1 MKFLLASFTNTQQA
15 MNNNIISLEG
25 VDIRQINHQV
35 FSNITLKIE
44 SGEFIYLI
52 GGTGS
57 GKSSL
62 LKVLYGELKVDSG
75 NITVADIDLTKIKQK
90 EIPTLRRKLGIVF
103 QDFQLLTDRNV
114 CDNLEFV
121 LKATGWQNKAEIK
134 ARIDE
139 VLDSVHLSGVKGKMP
154 YELSG
159 GEQQRAAIARALLN
173 HPELILADEPT
184 GNLDPEKSEKIIEL
198 LKEINAKG
206 TTVLIA
212 THDYSI
218 IKKYSART
226 IKCAENKVIDID
238 SNTL

>member
-1 MKFLLASFTNTQQA
+1 MSNPII
-15 MNNNIISLEG
+15 NIEG
-25 VDIRQINHQV
+25 VDLHQRNHKV

-44 SGEFIYLI
+44 KGEFLYLI
-52 GGTGS
+52 GETGS

-62 LKVLYGELKVDSG
+62 LKALYGELTVDTG
-75 NITVADIDLTKIKQK
+75 NLSIADIDLTKIKQK

-103 QDFQLLTDRNV
+103 QDFQLLTDRTV
-114 CDNLEFV
+114 KENLSFV
-121 LKATGWQNKAEIK
+121 LKATGWKNKKEI
-134 ARIDE
+134 ADRIDE
-139 VLDSVHLSGVKGKMP
+139 ALESVHLNGVKEKMP

-173 HPELILADEPT
+173 HPEIILADEPT
-184 GNLDPEKSEKIIEL
+184 GNLDPAKSEKIIKL

-206 TTVLIA
+206 TTILIA

-218 IKKYSART
+218 IKKYNART
-226 IKCAENKVIDID
+226 IKCDEQKVNEID

>member
-1 MKFLLASFTNTQQA
+1 

-25 VDIRQINHQV
+25 VDIRQMNHQV

-44 SGEFIYLI
+44 NGEFLYLI
-52 GGTGS
+52 GETGS

-62 LKVLYGELKVDSG
+62 LKALYGELKVDAG

-114 CDNLEFV
+114 FDNLEFA
-121 LKATGWQNKAEIK
+121 LKETGWKNKAEIK

-139 VLDSVHLSGVKGKMP
+139 VLDSVHLSGVTDKMP

-206 TTVLIA
+206 TTILIA

>member
-1 MKFLLASFTNTQQA
+1 MAPFTNTHQE
-15 MNNNIISLEG
+15 MNSNIIKLEG

-35 FSNITLKIE
+35 FSNITLKIKN
-44 SGEFIYLI
+44 GEFLYLI
-52 GGTGS
+52 GETGS

-62 LKVLYGELKVDSG
+62 LKVLYGELKVDAG
-75 NITVADIDLTKIKQK
+75 NITVADTDLTKIKHK

-114 CDNLEFV
+114 FDNLEFV
-121 LKATGWQNKAEIK
+121 LKATGWKNKAEIK

-139 VLDSVHLSGVKGKMP
+139 VLESVHLSGVKDKMP

-206 TTVLIA
+206 TTILIA

-226 IKCAENKVIDID
+226 IKCVENKVIDID